1 MTTAIHTDRS
11 LRLRPATEALLD
23 FQRSALPRTYQRKV
37 TASPPSET
45 TTEETTN
52 ASFDMTEIMTATVPL
67 EQDVYSFP
75 KIEWIPDD
83 EDEAIYQQQ
92 TFNRPPDEDLINTS
106 SHHSKSSPSLGKRSR
121 LGYQGRLV
129 RSKSLK
135 SSLCYLADKAFSDQR
150 RKLSF
155 KSQKG
160 SWGQFVQNDIEEDE
174 RMLRKLA
181 LSCHVVQCVKSNLS
195 DLGSLQFPFLIS
207 GDEQKGLE

>member
-1 MTTAIHTDRS
+1 
-11 LRLRPATEALLD
+11 
-23 FQRSALPRTYQRKV
+23 
-37 TASPPSET
+37 
-45 TTEETTN
+45 
-52 ASFDMTEIMTATVPL
+52 MTEIMTATVPL

-83 EDEAIYQQQ
+83 EDDPKIEWIPDDEDEAIHQQE

-121 LGYQGRLV
+121 LECHGRLV

-150 RKLSF
+150 QKLSF

-181 LSCHVVQCVKSNLS
+181 LSCHVVQCVESNLS
-195 DLGSLQFPFLIS
+195 DLGSLQPPFLFS
-207 GDEQKGLE
+207 RDEQKGLE